1 MAKTAGRW
9 SSIYFAGY
17 DLSGKL
23 NQFDFNLEFGELDGT
38 GFGEGADNSYPGMP
52 KGTASATSLMDPAA
66 NQSHAA
72 LKTPGGYTDKML
84 MILIGGNAAPVI
96 GDTALCMQCKQFTYK
111 PTIAVKAAVVANAT
125 FASAGIQVDINGKVQ
140 ANTTITNTTNFASVN
155 NGASSANGGAAY
167 LEVLTPPAADTYA
180 TKVQHSPNDST
191 WADLAT
197 FTANGS
203 ARTSERQEFSGTV
216 DQYTRAVATRTG
228 AAGNDFKL
236 AVALAR
242 H

>member
-9 SSIYFAGY
+9 SSIYFGGY
-17 DLSGKL
+17 DLSGKI

-52 KGTASATSLMDPAA
+52 KGSASVTSMLDPAA

-84 MILIGGNAAPVI
+84 MILIGANAAPVI
-96 GDTALCMQCKQFTYK
+96 GDPALCMACKQFTYK
-111 PTIAVKAAVVANAT
+111 VNDAVKAAVLASAA
-125 FASAGIQVDINGKVQ
+125 FASAGVQVDIDAKVL
-140 ANTTITNTTNFASVN
+140 ANATITNTTNFTLVN
-155 NGASSANGGAAY
+155 NGASSPNGGAAY

-180 TKVQHSPNDST
+180 VKVQHAPDGST
-191 WADLAT
+191 WADLCT

-203 ARTSERQEFSGTV
+203 TRTSERQTFSGTV
-216 DQYTRAVATRTG
+216 DRDTRAVATRTG